1 MPLHPVVG
9 RPAEVQAAGASLAA
23 HQATREL
30 PTAGPWA
37 KFAAS
42 AKKEEDGEVAAAAAK
57 APAPAIIVSEQQQ
70 QEQPSSSANGA
81 ASSAPAVLVQGLDFS
96 YPDIGKGEELNE
108 LKESQRAIEHSQ
120 SRFSS
125 SERESVAETSKGKRG
140 ALSASTF
147 FSLTHL
153 FSFLSL
159 FFNNN
164 KNNTDGRPLPGVPP
178 VVVDMNLSLPAGSRC
193 LLLGANGAGKTTL
206 LKVLGG
212 KHLVPRGA
220 VSVLGGRSPFH
231 DTALA
236 SSGALSYLGGNWERD
251 VAFAG
256 FSVPLAADFGAGE
269 MLARASAPGPEG
281 AARREKLIEVLDIDP
296 EWRMHRVS
304 DGQRRRVQ
312 IAMGEFFF
320 WWSGESFFFPALV
333 SFYSERVSAVV
344 RGLFLSLPVSKKKK
358 KKTKKKTHFF
368 PFFLSLLKK
377 KKHDQNPTQQAC
389 SSPLTCS
396 SSTRSQSTSTS
407 SGVRI

>member
-358 KKTKKKTHFF
+358 KKRKKKIT
-368 PFFLSLLKK
+368 FFLSFSL
-377 KKHDQNPTQQAC
+377 
-389 SSPLTCS
+389 S
-396 SSTRSQSTSTS
+396 
-407 SGVRI
+407 